1 MVLKNVVLYRV
12 HQFEKQEM
20 VVLCKPEEA
29 MEWYD
34 KMWKYTVE
42 LFRSLDIPVRTLRM
56 LFWRFS

>member
-20 VVLCKPEEA
+20 IVVCEPEES

-34 KMWKYTVE
+34 KMWKLYC
-42 LFRSLDIPVRTLRM
+42 
-56 LFWRFS
+56 